1 MVEKAFV
8 ETVKKEFEI
17 NEEIIV
23 NNLITSGKRM
33 LT

>member
-1 MVEKAFV
+1 MVETAFV